1 MNDGSINNI
10 VSKNKKEFIWLLIS
24 SIALWILVLGR
35 LFIIIPF
42 AIWLTYKTIVAHFFT
57 TTEFLKIRKKI
68 TKNTKDC
75 NDLNEH
81 IEVLKHTYLNY
92 KKVDYGTAE
101 YADNSRW
108 NFRRPQLVNDIYKA
122 DVYRCSLSVCR
133 NASQQPFKYVMK
145 YFNIA
150 PNEETLERFE
160 DTLNNYVA
168 AEQGK
173 ELLKKERDEIVGRIS
188 SSIPWYILKLNKE
201 KLYEKLGFK
210 KIDFS
215 QMYFP
220 KYTFQ
225 YVSSGGNSSM
235 KCDVIFDIENLN
247 RFIEYLADII
257 KFRKSVAGQRALMNS
272 ALREHIKERDNY
284 TCKKCKNSTK
294 KEPNLL
300 LEIDHIMPLSKGG
313 MTEEKNLQTLCWRC
327 NRSKG
332 TKIQ

>member
-1 MNDGSINNI
+1 M
-10 VSKNKKEFIWLLIS
+10 
-24 SIALWILVLGR
+24 
-35 LFIIIPF
+35 
-42 AIWLTYKTIVAHFFT
+42 
-57 TTEFLKIRKKI
+57 
-68 TKNTKDC
+68 
-75 NDLNEH
+75 
-81 IEVLKHTYLNY
+81 
-92 KKVDYGTAE
+92 
-101 YADNSRW
+101 
-108 NFRRPQLVNDIYKA
+108 NDIYKA

-247 RFIEYLADII
+247 RFIEEFWRLTHLA
-257 KFRKSVAGQRALMNS
+257 
-272 ALREHIKERDNY
+272 Y
-284 TCKKCKNSTK
+284 
-294 KEPNLL
+294 
-300 LEIDHIMPLSKGG
+300 
-313 MTEEKNLQTLCWRC
+313 
-327 NRSKG
+327 
-332 TKIQ
+332 